1 MRFRSR
7 TTGHDRAAALYASGG
22 DAVLR
27 RAKRILGNESEAEE
41 VLQELFLKLAE
52 DPAQLD
58 RAENAMAWL
67 YGATTHACLNRIR
80 NRKNRMRLIEQHRS
94 ADQRHELDP
103 EARWM
108 LDRTIAALPEDQAA
122 ALLYYH
128 MDQMSH
134 AEIAEVLG
142 CSRRHV
148 GNLLARAA
156 GRLAELRGAEVTP

>member
-1 MRFRSR
+1 MRLRSPAA
-7 TTGHDRAAALYASGG
+7 GHDRAASLYASGG

-27 RAKRILGNESEAEE
+27 RAKRILGDEAEAEE

-58 RAENAMAWL
+58 RAQNAMAWL

-80 NRKNRMRLIEQHRS
+80 NRKNRVRLMGRHGGTEP
-94 ADQRHELDP
+94 RHELDA

-108 LDRTIAALPEDQAA
+108 LERTIAALPEDQAA
-122 ALLYYH
+122 ALVYYH

-148 GNLLARAA
+148 GNLLERAA
-156 GRLAELRGAEVTP
+156 GRLADLRGQEVTP